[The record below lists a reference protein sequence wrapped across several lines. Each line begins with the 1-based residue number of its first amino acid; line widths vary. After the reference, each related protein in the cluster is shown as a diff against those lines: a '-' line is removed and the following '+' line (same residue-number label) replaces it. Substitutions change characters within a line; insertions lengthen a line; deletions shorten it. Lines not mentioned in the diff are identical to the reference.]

1 MTRSPLFAP
10 SRRTLL
16 GTGLAAGGLALG
28 GWPAR
33 RARAATASRGF
44 EILRDG
50 DVIGDQLTTVAAD
63 GPRLDVTVRVRIAL
77 KVLGVVAYRY
87 ELDSRELWENG
98 LLVSLDGT
106 TNDDGE
112 RETARVRREG
122 DRLVSSGT
130 HVGDMPGDA
139 ATTTYW
145 TPAFLERSTWI
156 STQTGAPLRV
166 SASQDG
172 SEAVPGPSG
181 ALTCTRWQVSGDLD
195 LALYYDDRGEWMGNA
210 FDAGGET
217 ARFRAVAADPR
228 LAPLW
233 PAG

>member
-1 MTRSPLFAP
+1 MIGEQLGEYRILARLGSGGFGVVYLAEDV
-10 SRRTLL
+10 RRY
-16 GTGLAAGGLALG
+16 G
-28 GWPAR
+28 
-33 RARAATASRGF
+33 
-44 EILRDG
+44 E
-50 DVIGDQLTTVAAD
+50 
-63 GPRLDVTVRVRIAL
+63 RVAL

-106 TNDDGE
+106 TNDDGD

-195 LALYYDDRGEWMGNA
+195 LALYYDDRGEWTQHWDEEVGSHYYFNSST
-210 FDAGGET
+210 GEAT
-217 ARFRAVAADPR
+217 WVQPELEAIAD
-228 LAPLW
+228 
-233 PAG
+233 